1 MSRLDILK
9 KLEARRKRGTQI
21 QKSMVSK
28 IQYAGDMRRAMDR
41 ETMRAEHTRIRGI
54 LAKGGTAI
62 PSVMRDRYDELSKHL
77 GQTPSS

>member
-9 KLEARRKRGTQI
+9 KLEARRKRGAEI
-21 QKSMVSK
+21 RKSMVSR
-28 IQYAGDMRRAMDR
+28 IEYMGDLRRAMDR

-62 PSVMRDRYDELSKHL
+62 PSVMRDRYEELSKNI
-77 GQTPSS
+77 GI